1 MFGWYINSKEDISL
15 EYTKLGRKRK
25 TQPRFVVRKRSR
37 NDSDIIV
44 TFVLMSNKHFKS
56 KICIL
61 VPLFVT
67 YILIKIKWII
77 PLVLKKISYENG
89 KDNNTHYPTNRTKHE
104 SRQYIA
110 LLILNVQTQ
119 FLHVSEPLS
128 EIYKY
133 IYTYILV
140 K

>member
-1 MFGWYINSKEDISL
+1 M
-15 EYTKLGRKRK
+15 
-25 TQPRFVVRKRSR
+25 RKRSR

-61 VPLFVT
+61 VPLFC
-67 YILIKIKWII
+67 YLYFDKNIQ
-77 PLVLKKISYENG
+77 LVLKKISYENG

-110 LLILNVQTQ
+110 LLILNVQIQ